1 MQSPRLSPSQRIGDM
16 ALWPAFTAFFAV
28 VISHG

>member
-1 MQSPRLSPSQRIGDM
+1 MTSPRLSTNQRIGDM
-16 ALWPAFTAFFAV
+16 SLWLFFCGFFAV